1 MHIYDKTIESSNK
14 IFILKRESTCHDNNL
29 VVKFYYAKQQIVYE
43 VSEHEGSLKMK
54 INFPWSD
61 VSAIRA
67 TFAEERSSTLYIEVL
82 QLLLLFWLYC
92 LSMSIVTSFGS
103 WKILQNFGLKSH
115 PSRWSINNGQLSL
128 TSQMVKL
135 QVAGIL

>member
-1 MHIYDKTIESSNK
+1 MNGTKRSKSTHTSPIQRSSRFRIYLHKKSRSVTGRLVTCCTKHIYMHIYDKTIESSNK

-82 QLLLLFWLYC
+82 QLFLLF
-92 LSMSIVTSFGS
+92 
-103 WKILQNFGLKSH
+103 
-115 PSRWSINNGQLSL
+115 
-128 TSQMVKL
+128 
-135 QVAGIL
+135 